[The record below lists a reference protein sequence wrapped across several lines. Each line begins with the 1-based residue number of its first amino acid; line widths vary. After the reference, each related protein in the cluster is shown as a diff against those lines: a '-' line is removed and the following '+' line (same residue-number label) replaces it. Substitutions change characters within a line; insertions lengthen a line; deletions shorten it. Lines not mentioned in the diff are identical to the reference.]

1 MFTSKKLQVLS
12 AVLLTGLL
20 QGCSMHTQKSYNPDY
35 SLPSNLMKD
44 YAFVSQ
50 HDVGDAEDG
59 TLATYD
65 RTESTIFDVL
75 SFATLMTS
83 SNLSDVAES
92 ASVIQAM
99 KPNKPK
105 HRHKHP
111 LLFASIPYAA
121 GGDRQSAINDY
132 INIVKDSLLKTVGA
146 DGSVS
151 SLPVSTLGYM
161 SYTGFSFT
169 SEKLGCQVADQ
180 CIVRLAL
187 TIPRANESTIA
198 GEWVNKQDFESIAKK
213 QHRDLFKLKDA
224 AYYSA
229 VELNSIDTLSQV
241 LFLSSSESFD
251 HESAYKKLSQNLPGT
266 FYIYLPP
273 ETDYGITT
281 PYPYMLNK
289 GKHLLFQTP

>member
-1 MFTSKKLQVLS
+1 MLVS
-12 AVLLTGLL
+12 LL
-20 QGCSMHTQKSYNPDY
+20 QGCSMHTQKSYNPEY

-50 HDVGDAEDG
+50 HDVGDAIDG
-59 TLATYD
+59 TQATYD

-75 SFATLMTS
+75 SFGTLLTS
-83 SNLSDVAES
+83 SDLSDVAES

-121 GGDRQSAINDY
+121 GGNRQSAINDY
-132 INIVKDSLLKTVGA
+132 INIVKDSLIDTVGVE
-146 DGSVS
+146 GSVS

-169 SEKLGCQVADQ
+169 SEKLGCKVADQ

-198 GEWVNKQDFESIAKK
+198 GEWVNKQDFEAIAVE
-213 QHRDLFKLKDA
+213 QHRDLFKSKDA
-224 AYYSA
+224 MYYSA

-241 LFLSSSESFD
+241 LFLSSNESFD
-251 HESAYKKLSQNLPGT
+251 YESAYNKLSQSLPGT

-273 ETDYGITT
+273 EVDYGITT

-289 GKHLLFQTP
+289 GKRLLFQTP

>member
-1 MFTSKKLQVLS
+1 
-12 AVLLTGLL
+12 
-20 QGCSMHTQKSYNPDY
+20 MHTQKTFNSEY

-50 HDVGDAEDG
+50 HDVGDAVDG
-59 TLATYD
+59 TQATYD

-75 SFATLMTS
+75 SFATLLTS
-83 SNLSDVAES
+83 SDLSDVAES
-92 ASVIQAM
+92 ASVIQAI

-132 INIVKDSLLKTVGA
+132 MGIVKDSLIDTVGA
-146 DGSVS
+146 EGSVS

-161 SYTGFSFT
+161 SYTGYSFT

-198 GEWVNKQDFESIAKK
+198 GEWVNRQAFESISSNH
-213 QHRDLFKLKDA
+213 HRDLFKIKDA
-224 AYYSA
+224 PYYSA

-241 LFLSSSESFD
+241 LFLSSNESFD
-251 HESAYKKLSQNLPGT
+251 YEAAYNKLSENLPGT

-289 GKHLLFQTP
+289 GKRLLFQTP